1 MSLYGHES
9 DLPRRLLAG
18 REESPASAFAPEAV
32 AITGVAHSRGDGLGF
47 LGRQVSGGSAARF
60 RRSLHLLQT
69 TTIHIV
75 DIAVDRDVLRYERML
90 GNTAYVLKHARRLI
104 CDCMPFDEMA
114 SNMAAAVMRIRPLFA
129 VERGGTEIILKQIGH
144 NAVRKELHS
153 AIRVMNDKPL
163 ERP

>member
-1 MSLYGHES
+1 GAPNI
-9 DLPRRLLAG
+9 PRWTRNAG
-18 REESPASAFAPEAV
+18 RRH
-32 AITGVAHSRGDGLGF
+32 VAHSRGDGLRF
-47 LGRQVSGGSAARF
+47 LRRQISGGSAARF
-60 RRSLHLLQT
+60 RRSLHLFQM

-75 DIAVDRDVLRYERML
+75 NIAVDRDGCRYERML
-90 GNTAYVLKHARRLI
+90 ANTPYVLKHARRLI

-114 SNMAAAVMRIRPLFA
+114 SSMAAAVMRIRPLLA
-129 VERGGTEIILKQIGH
+129 VERGGSEIILKQIGH